1 MSFNAIREYKIFAKL
16 FQCTV
21 YINFRWTANTLM
33 SVVSDLNISW
43 TCILYDWLYL
53 GVVNIFHGIENK
65 KIILYCYF

>member
-1 MSFNAIREYKIFAKL
+1 MSFNAIRENKIFAKL

-53 GVVNIFHGIENK
+53 EVVHIFYGIEK
-65 KIILYCYF
+65 KNILYRYF